1 MKSRR
6 EAHVRI
12 PPVADRTK
20 EFSNNREMRNMNDPA
35 KHHVLDIID
44 AEAGGDVGRVM
55 LGGVEN
61 LADGSVADRA
71 RFLRH
76 HADGLRRLLI
86 RKPHGDPSQCINLVM
101 PSSDPD
107 ADAGLI
113 IMGTMGYPDFSGSNA
128 MCTIAALSKAEPQ
141 ECGDGERIFV
151 LETPG
156 GITRLQASYHGGEL
170 EAVAY
175 DALPGFVAVGER
187 LVDVEGW
194 GTVRYSLVYGGTFYA
209 IVSGADIGFDPQR
222 TPIPELTEFFRAFLP
237 VAARHELHDPVH
249 GAMPPLSL
257 ALLAG
262 SVERGVSD
270 ELSAS
275 VAVYMEPDVICQGPT
290 GTGTTALL
298 AWLQHRGETEYGTTI
313 RTVSPF
319 GNAFTGTLTDAVPVG
334 ERMGVRTRITGRPR
348 LLARRQ
354 LFIPSDDPLI
364 TDGEVQNILSREDD
378 RSGAARFRE
387 FDEQVP
393 GANAPQ
399 GTAHGADAIP
409 WIRKTQS

>member
-1 MKSRR
+1 
-6 EAHVRI
+6 
-12 PPVADRTK
+12 
-20 EFSNNREMRNMNDPA
+20 MNDPA
-35 KHHVLDIID
+35 KHHVLDGID
-44 AEAGGDVGRVM
+44 AEAGGDVGRVI

-61 LADGSVADRA
+61 IPDGSVADRA

-86 RKPHGDPSQCINLVM
+86 RKPYGDPSHCINLIV

-128 MCTIAALSKAEPQ
+128 MCTIAALSEAERQ
-141 ECGDGERIFV
+141 VFGDEERIFV

-156 GITRLQASYHGGEL
+156 GITRMQASYRAGGL

-175 DALPGFVAVGER
+175 DALPGFVAVGEK
-187 LVDVEGW
+187 LADVEGW

-209 IVSGADIGFDPQR
+209 IVSGADAGLDPQR

-237 VAARHELHDPVH
+237 VAARQELHHPVH

-262 SVERGVSD
+262 PVERGVSD
-270 ELSAS
+270 EPSAS
-275 VAVYMEPDVICQGPT
+275 VAVYMDPGVICQGPT

-298 AWLQHRGETEYGTTI
+298 SWLQHCGEIEYGTTI
-313 RTVSPF
+313 RTISPF
-319 GNAFTGTLTDAVPVG
+319 GNAFTGTLNDAVPVG
-334 ERMGVRTRITGRPR
+334 ERMGVRTRISGKPR
-348 LLARRQ
+348 LLARCQ
-354 LFIPSDDPLI
+354 LFIALDDPLI
-364 TDGEVQNILSREDD
+364 MGGEVQNILNREDD
-378 RSGAARFRE
+378 RFGTASSGKSE
-387 FDEQVP
+387 EEISDTHV
-393 GANAPQ
+393 PQ
-399 GTAHGADAIP
+399 GPAHGADAIP
-409 WIRKTQS
+409 RTRKIQS